1 MEDGRDLLAVPI
13 SDAATVRRLL
23 IEAAKARRDTSY
35 ADLLDMMGHRF
46 SRPKMRA
53 LCKTLGAV
61 DDAVV
66 ARGEPEL
73 AVLVVRQ
80 TDRLPGDGWWVGE
93 AARLGYQGLWTGP
106 EAVEFIRKRQKLAF
120 DYWAGPEKAKK
131 PKKAKKAAPKKAKKK
146 VSPRSRGRNRGSS
159 ARNPAPRARP

>member
-23 IEAAKARRDTSY
+23 IEAAKARRDISY
-35 ADLLDMMGHRF
+35 ADLLDRMGHAF

-61 DDAVV
+61 DDAAV
-66 ARGEPEL
+66 AKGEPEL

-80 TDRLPGDGWWVGE
+80 SDRLPGDGWWVSCAE
-93 AARLGYQGLWTGP
+93 RLGYHGLWTGP
-106 EAVEFIRKRQKLAF
+106 DAVKFIRRQQKKAF
-120 DYWAGPEKAKK
+120 DYWSGKRIMPRAGDSARGKSAQK
-131 PKKAKKAAPKKAKKK
+131 
-146 VSPRSRGRNRGSS
+146 RSRRRS
-159 ARNPAPRARP
+159 AAG

>member
-23 IEAAKARRDTSY
+23 VEAAKARRDTSY

-53 LCKTLGAV
+53 ICKTLGAV
-61 DDAVV
+61 DDAAV
-66 ARGEPEL
+66 AKGEPEL

-80 TDRLPGDGWWVGE
+80 SDRLPGDGWWVSS
-93 AARLGYQGLWTGP
+93 ALRLGYEGLWTGP
-106 EAVEFIRKRQKLAF
+106 EAVKFIRRRQKLAF
-120 DYWAGPEKAKK
+120 DYWSAPEKPK
-131 PKKAKKAAPKKAKKK
+131 PKKAKK
-146 VSPRSRGRNRGSS
+146 VSARPRGRNPKSP

>member
-1 MEDGRDLLAVPI
+1 MEDGRDLLAIPI

-61 DDAVV
+61 DDAAV
-66 ARGEPEL
+66 AKGEPEL

-80 TDRLPGDGWWVGE
+80 SDRLPGDGWWVGG
-93 AARLGYQGLWTGP
+93 AQRLGYEGLWTGP
-106 EAVEFIRKRQKLAF
+106 DAMKFIRRRQKLAF
-120 DYWAGPEKAKK
+120 DYWAGPEKPKK
-131 PKKAKKAAPKKAKKK
+131 PKKAKPKQSKKVRGAAPA
-146 VSPRSRGRNRGSS
+146 
-159 ARNPAPRARP
+159 ARKQRARG

>member
-23 IEAAKARRDTSY
+23 VEAAKARRDTSY
-35 ADLLDMMGHRF
+35 ANLLDMMGHRF

-61 DDAVV
+61 DEAAV
-66 ARGEPEL
+66 AKGEPEL

-80 TDRLPGDGWWVGE
+80 TDRLPGDGWWVSE
-93 AARLGYQGLWTGP
+93 AARLGYEGLWTGP
-106 EAVEFIRKRQKLAF
+106 EAVKFIRRRQKLAF
-120 DYWAGPEKAKK
+120 DYWAPKLHADGKRAAKK
-131 PKKAKKAAPKKAKKK
+131 RAPARK
-146 VSPRSRGRNRGSS
+146 SRR
-159 ARNPAPRARP
+159 

>member
-23 IEAAKARRDTSY
+23 IEAAKARRDISY
-35 ADLLDMMGHRF
+35 ADLLDKMGHRF

-61 DDAVV
+61 DDVAV
-66 ARGEPEL
+66 AKGEPEF

-80 TDRLPGDGWWVGE
+80 SDRLPGDGWWVSC
-93 AARLGYQGLWTGP
+93 AARLGYEGLWTGP
-106 EAVEFIRKRQKLAF
+106 EAVKFIRRRQKLVF
-120 DYWAGPEKAKK
+120 DYWSPNRKPAKK
-131 PKKAKKAAPKKAKKK
+131 TKPP
-146 VSPRSRGRNRGSS
+146 PRKRGQ
-159 ARNPAPRARP
+159 

>member
-1 MEDGRDLLAVPI
+1 MEDGRDLLSIPI
-13 SDAATVRRLL
+13 SDAAAVRRLL

-35 ADLLDMMGHRF
+35 ADLLDKMGHRF

-61 DDAVV
+61 DDIGV
-66 ARGEPEL
+66 AKGEPEL

-80 TDRLPGDGWWVGE
+80 SDRLPGDGWWVTE

-106 EAVEFIRKRQKLAF
+106 EAVKFIRRRQKLVF
-120 DYWAGPEKAKK
+120 DYWAGPEKVKVKK
-131 PKKAKKAAPKKAKKK
+131 TKKK
-146 VSPRSRGRNRGSS
+146 LKKKTSR
-159 ARNPAPRARP
+159 RPEKFTSRVGCAISLKTDTR